1 MNKIFGNNCA
11 KGCLIYFVALIALL
25 TVAAMGLDGLRAR
38 FGGSQVQGTKP
49 PVYTI
54 QSTGNSPAA
63 ATNDQQSANP
73 GDTTAGGG
81 GVIATPT
88 VAAAAPPPVTIPAP
102 AVTPAPAQAQ
112 GGTISGDTGAS
123 FYVVQPG
130 DTLWAI
136 TNRLSVD
143 LDDLRTI
150 NNLSDD
156 IIYPSQVLYLPAGG
170 STQPAPAP
178 NTTTPDTPD
187 TGVSGDQVGMP
198 NTGII
203 KKP

>member
-25 TVAAMGLDGLRAR
+25 AVAAMGLDGLRAR
-38 FGGSQVQGTKP
+38 FGGAQVQGTKP
-49 PVYTI
+49 PEYTI

-63 ATNDQQSANP
+63 ATNDQPSTNP

-88 VAAAAPPPVTIPAP
+88 VVVAAPPPVTVPAQ
-102 AVTPAPAQAQ
+102 AVTPAPSQAQ
-112 GGTISGDTGAS
+112 GGTISGDTGSS
-123 FYVVQPG
+123 FYIVQPG
-130 DTLWAI
+130 DTLWGI
-136 TNRLSVD
+136 TESLNVN
-143 LDDLRTI
+143 LDDLRDV

-156 IIYPSQVLYLPAGG
+156 IIYPSQVLYLPAGATSDG
-170 STQPAPAP
+170 NPAP
-178 NTTTPDTPD
+178 NPITPD
-187 TGVSGDQVGMP
+187 TGVTGDQVGMP

-203 KKP
+203 RKP